1 MPDKMKRPVTYTL
14 AFIALWAI
22 WYLLCPYYLQRMEG
36 FNFYTDLPDFRNLNM
51 DIKDSVFI
59 GISSYLMQFYAYPAL
74 GATINAFI
82 SILMVLAADLTV
94 RQIFKEPKCLLWIS
108 FPTLLLITNQL
119 FKEVSLVPA
128 LKCLSIAFAVC
139 VVSYLTSFWKK
150 GFIPMPK
157 LLRSIW
163 LEGAMVVVILTGA
176 GYMVHDKLVKS
187 GSEEISH
194 LDYLVEQRDWNKIL
208 EKVPAEYAR
217 QNGTIRKY
225 ALLALSEKGI
235 LVDNAIAYGL
245 NGSDDFMFH
254 GTAQPMLRNFNM
266 MFYNCLGM
274 HNVSIYYA
282 YQQASQF
289 YVSLNFN
296 AARSLADTYLQIKDH
311 TLAEKYLEIL
321 SHSTCHKK
329 WVSER
334 MDKLEAIKGETPE
347 RMTDDKKHIWGKM
360 VPDMYLMI
368 EKHSD
373 DRRYRDY
380 LLCGLLVDRQ
390 AQLFYKAFQELY
402 SEDEQIPFLY
412 QEALLTI
419 IGRQPEEM
427 SRYEFSPEVLMA
439 FRDFEQMIMSG
450 RGTNAKRKYAA
461 TYWAYLFFT
470 K

>member
-1 MPDKMKRPVTYTL
+1 MKRLFTYTL

-22 WYLLCPYYLQRMEG
+22 WFLLCPYYLQLMEG
-36 FNFYTDLPDFRNLNM
+36 FDFYTDLPDFRNLNL
-51 DIKDSVFI
+51 DIKDSVFR
-59 GISSYLMQFYAYPAL
+59 GISSYLLQFYAYPAL
-74 GATINAFI
+74 GAAIHAFI
-82 SILMVLAADLTV
+82 SILMVMAVDLSV

-108 FPTLLLITNQL
+108 FPSLLLITNQL
-119 FKEVSLVPA
+119 IKDISLVPA
-128 LKCLSIAFAVC
+128 LKCLSIAFAVSLVC
-139 VVSYLTSFWKK
+139 YVCAFWKK

-157 LLRSIW
+157 FLRNIW
-163 LEGAMVVVILTGA
+163 LEGAMVVVMLTSA
-176 GYMVHDKLVKS
+176 GYMVYDKLVKR
-187 GSEEISH
+187 GSEEISY
-194 LDYLVEQRDWNKIL
+194 LDYLVEQRDWDRIL

-245 NGSDDFMFH
+245 SGSEDFVFQAT
-254 GTAQPMLRNFNM
+254 GQPLLRNFNM

-274 HNVSIYYA
+274 HNVSIHYA
-282 YQQASQF
+282 YQQATQF
-289 YVSLNFN
+289 HLSMNFN
-296 AARSLADTYLQIKDH
+296 AARSLADTYLQMKDH
-311 TLAEKYLEIL
+311 TLAAKYLEIL

-334 MDKLEAIKGETPE
+334 VDRLESIKRETPVH
-347 RMTDDKKHIWGKM
+347 MTGDQKHIWGKM

-368 EKHSD
+368 ENHPD

-390 AQLFYKAFQELY
+390 AELFYKAFQKLY

-427 SRYEFSPEVLMA
+427 NRYEFSPQVLMA

-450 RGTNAKRKYAA
+450 RSTNAKRKYAA
-461 TYWAYLFFT
+461 TYWAYLFF
-470 K
+470 KK